1 MDETLR
7 TVVTQLKEKTKQGKV
22 HWLVGSTSNEYR
34 LVLPESTISISVY
47 LSSNQYYVDCKIV
60 NNRGDII
67 LRENTTQNSED
78 GAFLTNFFISVRD
91 AYTGKEDVI
100 SSIMNHLAND
110 DVLGT
115 PEESDELPF

>member
-22 HWLVGSTSNEYR
+22 HWQVGSSPNEYR
-34 LVLPESTISISVY
+34 LVLPESTISISAY
-47 LSSNQYYVDCKIV
+47 LSSHIYYVDCKIV

-67 LRENTTQNSED
+67 LRENTPQGSED
-78 GAFLTNFFISVRD
+78 GTFLTNFFILVRD
-91 AYTGKEDVI
+91 AYTGKEEVI
-100 SSIMNHLAND
+100 SSIMNHLKND

-115 PEESDELPF
+115 PEDREELPF